1 MARPRAADYDDHR
14 AQILKSAAA
23 LFAQRGYSAATM
35 AELAAASGV
44 SKPTLYHYFQDKQ
57 ALLLDI
63 AASHVARLEALVR
76 ACEGAS
82 GAHDVGAEAP
92 QQDAG
97 TSQSLRTASVG
108 ALAAARPWN
117 RAQHASEHGCAAGG
131 LSSGADLPDTL
142 RRAAG
147 HHRLRALIDSFMQAY
162 ADARDEHRVLTEDVK
177 FLDPVAREAVLDAQR
192 RVVAGFA
199 DAVGCCRPDL
209 PAAMHKPL
217 AMLLFGMIN
226 WTFTWLQP
234 GGPLTHQTLGPVV
247 ADLFFGG
254 VDAVQAPDAPRPSAG
269 GRYQA

>member
-1 MARPRAADYDDHR
+1 MARPRAADYDAHR
-14 AQILKSAAA
+14 AQILKSAAT

-63 AASHVARLEALVR
+63 AASHVARLEALVQ
-76 ACEGAS
+76 AC
-82 GAHDVGAEAP
+82 
-92 QQDAG
+92 
-97 TSQSLRTASVG
+97 
-108 ALAAARPWN
+108 AAAQVPASTEEN
-117 RAQHASEHGCAAGG
+117 VSAQAPERAAGAVATRGPMGG
-131 LSSGADLPDTL
+131 LANEPSEADGRATTGADGAI
-142 RRAAG
+142 RAAG
-147 HHRLRALIDSFMQAY
+147 HRRLRALIDSFMRAY

-177 FLDPVAREAVLDAQR
+177 FLDAVARDAVLDAQR
-192 RVVAGFA
+192 RVVTGFA
-199 DAVGCCRPDL
+199 EAVGCCRPDL

-234 GGPLTHQTLGPVV
+234 GGRLTHETLGPVV

-254 VDAVQAPDAPRPSAG
+254 VDAVRAPGEPDIRLSA
-269 GRYQA
+269 